1 MRLVAATP
9 PHRRLHNS
17 SLLQAAVTAVQ
28 ACHELVTPETLHP
41 LLQTLVHHFV
51 SDKSR
56 PEMVAIGLNTAREV
70 CMPLRNSCALVHGGS
85 ARAEVFIS
93 RPLGSL

>member
-1 MRLVAATP
+1 MAVTAVTAVTAVITAVPVVVTIALT
-9 PHRRLHNS
+9 
-17 SLLQAAVTAVQ
+17 AVTAVQ

-70 CMPLRNSCALVHGGS
+70 CPSTA
-85 ARAEVFIS
+85 
-93 RPLGSL
+93 